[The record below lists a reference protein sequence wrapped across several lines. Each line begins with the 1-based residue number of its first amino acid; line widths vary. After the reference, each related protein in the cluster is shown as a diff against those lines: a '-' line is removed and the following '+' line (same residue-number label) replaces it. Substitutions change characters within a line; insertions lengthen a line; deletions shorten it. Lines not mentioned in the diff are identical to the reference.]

1 MHLRVV
7 PPLNTAFRSTFLEE
21 YGSGAPPARLEYVL
35 ALARAFLANCGLLA
49 IFLDPTEPARL
60 ATTTYV
66 ILTGYAL
73 YSLLVLA
80 IVHRATELRSRDSR
94 LFHAVDITWTGV
106 LTFVSDG
113 PVSPFYLFFLFVVLA
128 AAYRWG
134 MRETLATVFI
144 TFLLFLVQTGVA
156 ITGGY
161 PELVES
167 SELAW
172 NRIIVRAAYLLI
184 TGALAGF
191 FADQDKA
198 QRAEIAAVA
207 DAMQQARV
215 DLGLGGSVR
224 ALSAMLLRVF
234 RAAAADIVIH
244 EWSTNRAVV
253 WHVVAGGSDE
263 APTASRVELQPGD
276 EERWLFDD
284 HAATWHA
291 EAAQPGMTI
300 RARAVQPG
308 AWQLRQISVQLPG
321 HVPPEP
327 FRTLTV
333 TNIGLAGE
341 WRGRVFLYDATA
353 GGTLARR
360 LHFLALLTIHVAPAL
375 TNVVLMRRLRSQAGA
390 AERARVARELH
401 DGTIQSLFG
410 IEMKLEALRRSAPV
424 RRGLINPGRDDSQ
437 LADALTEIQD
447 LLRAE
452 ILGMRELMQALRPV
466 ELDAVHQLPD
476 VLASVVERF
485 RRDCGISA
493 RFVSNADA
501 LHLTPAAS
509 IEVVRIVQEA
519 LANVRKH
526 SRARNVLVR
535 FTALGELYT
544 LTIEDDGRGF
554 DFSGVLSHDELDR
567 ARTGPAIIK
576 ERARLLGGHLTV
588 ESTPGEGARLEI
600 TFGAPVHV

>member
-1 MHLRVV
+1 ME
-7 PPLNTAFRSTFLEE
+7 FRTTFLEE
-21 YGSGAPPARLEYVL
+21 YGSGAPAARLEYAL
-35 ALARAFLANCGLLA
+35 ALARAFLATCGLLA

-60 ATTTYV
+60 ATVTYV
-66 ILTGYAL
+66 ILAGYAL
-73 YSLLVLA
+73 YSIAILA
-80 IVHRATELRSRDSR
+80 IVHRASELRPRDSR
-94 LFHAVDITWTGV
+94 LLHAVDITWAGV

-144 TFLLFLVQTGVA
+144 TFALFFVQTGLA
-156 ITGGY
+156 ITGGF
-161 PELVES
+161 PQLVETND
-167 SELAW
+167 LAW

-191 FADQDKA
+191 FAEQDKA
-198 QRAEIAAVA
+198 QRAEMAAIAE
-207 DAMQQARV
+207 AMQQARV

-224 ALSAMLLRVF
+224 ALSTMLLHAF
-234 RAAAADIVIH
+234 DAPAADVVIH
-244 EWSTNRAVV
+244 EWSTNRAVL
-253 WHVVAGGSDE
+253 WHVVAPRGGD
-263 APTASRVELQPGD
+263 AATASRVDLQPG
-276 EERWLFDD
+276 EEDRWLFAD
-284 HAATWHA
+284 HATTWHA
-291 EAAQPGMTI
+291 DGARPGTMV
-300 RARAVQPG
+300 RVRAVQPG
-308 AWQLRQISVQLPG
+308 AWLLRTIDMQLPD
-321 HVPPEP
+321 HLPPQP
-327 FRTLTV
+327 FSSVTV
-333 TNIGLAGE
+333 TNIGLNDE
-341 WRGRVFLYDATA
+341 WRGRVYLYDAA
-353 GGTLARR
+353 ARGTLARQ
-360 LHFLALLTIHVAPAL
+360 LHFLDLLTIHVAPAL
-375 TNVVLMRRLRSQAGA
+375 TNVVLLRRLRSQAGA

-410 IEMKLEALRRSAPV
+410 IEMKLEALRRHALV
-424 RRGLINPGRDDSQ
+424 RRAGSDDGQEQSK
-437 LADALTEIQD
+437 LAGSLNEIQD

-485 RRDCGISA
+485 RRDSGISA

-535 FTALGELYT
+535 LTTLGDLYT

-554 DFSGVLSHDELDR
+554 EFSGSLSHDELDR

-576 ERARLLGGHLTV
+576 ERTRLLGGHLTV
-588 ESTPGEGARLEI
+588 ESTPGEGARIEI